1 LLQRSLHDFASQHIY
16 KYVFGTK
23 SLQLLVSLRFFNP
36 RDDAYCIIW
45 VKDKS
50 FLSRKSREKA
60 MPALSFADSLP
71 QQRELIVQQF
81 HKQLLLHINVNI
93 YIYQLNNSWSTGRKE
108 AGDVDLNQI

>member
-1 LLQRSLHDFASQHIY
+1 
-16 KYVFGTK
+16 
-23 SLQLLVSLRFFNP
+23 
-36 RDDAYCIIW
+36 
-45 VKDKS
+45 
-50 FLSRKSREKA
+50 

-71 QQRELIVQQF
+71 QQRELIVQHHHSYPHYKREGLSKITKF